1 MAGARASHG
10 PRPSFTHTGEH
21 GTLFRVRTP
30 PWLTVLDDTI
40 AACITHHRSDLAGRL
55 EKRRS
60 LLLEPKLRIPV
71 IGEPNQGKSQ
81 LVNALVNAEVCAVGD
96 DVTTIT
102 STTVTH
108 STTPS
113 AALVTDVS
121 TSGRRAIGTSN
132 EPSRIPVPVDEIARR
147 ALASQRADA
156 GGEVHAEVGLP
167 RELLA
172 AGLVLIDTPA
182 INSTGPLRTATTF
195 AALATA
201 DAVLMISDAT
211 GELCTSELE
220 LLKQVTSVCPVVT
233 VVLTKIDIVPRWRAV
248 AERNRARLAAAGLR
262 VKVVPVSATVRLAAV
277 KAGDQQLN
285 EESGFGE
292 LVRTLSQDV
301 LANSDAI
308 YRGTTA
314 VMTAQVTKE
323 LMEPLTTALTQV
335 HGGEQGRAHVQYRAA
350 QHRLDELR
358 RRTTRW
364 QTMLSDEVAD
374 LISDVEYD
382 LRDRTRKII
391 RSADEFFDAADP
403 AKTWD
408 DFAEWL
414 RDALVETADV
424 NFAWLV
430 ERFQWVAEK
439 IARQVALEEAVP
451 EEFATEGLMDHVG
464 GLEPPRVEKFTIGQQ
479 LFIGLRGSY
488 GGLLMFG
495 LATTIAGLPLINPIS
510 LGAGAAFGAKSIWDE
525 RSGRLKRRQAQ
536 AKSAAQRHVDD
547 FFLSYGKASKDTAR
561 QVQRKLRDHF
571 QSVVER
577 LQTGV
582 AEQANAAKRA
592 ADAEVAERRRR
603 SQEIT
608 AEVERLVTLHK
619 RIQALVGQGAPP
631 PKELTA

>member
-1 MAGARASHG
+1 M
-10 PRPSFTHTGEH
+10 
-21 GTLFRVRTP
+21 RTP

-55 EKRRS
+55 ERRRTA
-60 LLLEPKLRIPV
+60 LLEPKLRVPV

-102 STTVTH
+102 PTTVTH
-108 STTPS
+108 AKTPS
-113 AALVTDVS
+113 AALVTEVS
-121 TSGRRAIGTSN
+121 TSGRRAIGPSS
-132 EPSRIPVPVDEIARR
+132 EPSRVEVPVTEIAQRALVSRR
-147 ALASQRADA
+147 AETGA
-156 GGEVHAEVGLP
+156 EVYAEVGLP

-172 AGLVLIDTPA
+172 AGLVLVDTPA
-182 INSTGPLRTATTF
+182 VNSTGPLRTASTF
-195 AALATA
+195 AALASA

-211 GELCTSELE
+211 GELCSSELE
-220 LLKQVTSVCPVVT
+220 LLKEVTSVCPVVT

-262 VKVVPVSATVRLAAV
+262 VKVVPVSATVRLAA
-277 KAGDQQLN
+277 ARTGDKQLN

-292 LVRTLSQDV
+292 LVRTLSTDV
-301 LANSDAI
+301 LSNSDAI
-308 YRGTTA
+308 YRTTTA
-314 VMTAQVTKE
+314 VLASQATKQ
-323 LMEPLTTALTQV
+323 LMVPLTEALTQI
-335 HGGEQGRAHVQYRAA
+335 HTDQQGRAQLQYRAV

-364 QTMLSDEVAD
+364 QTMLGDEVAD
-374 LISDVEYD
+374 LLSDTEYD
-382 LRDRTRKII
+382 LRDRTRKIV
-391 RSADEFFDAADP
+391 RSAEEFFDVADP
-403 AKTWD
+403 ARTWD

-414 RDALVETADV
+414 KEALAETADV

-451 EEFATEGLMDHVG
+451 EELATAGLLDHIG
-464 GLEPPRVEKFTIGQQ
+464 ELEPPRVEKFTIGQQ

-495 LATTIAGLPLINPIS
+495 LATTLAGMPLINPIS

-525 RSGRLKRRQAQ
+525 RSGRLKRRQAL
-536 AKSAAQRHVDD
+536 AKQTAQRHVDD
-547 FFLSYGKASKDTAR
+547 FFLSYGKASKDTVR

-571 QSVVER
+571 QEVVER
-577 LQTGV
+577 LQAGI
-582 AEQANAAKRA
+582 AEQATAAKRA
-592 ADAEVAERRRR
+592 AEAEIAERRKR
-603 SQEIT
+603 SQDIK
-608 AEVERLVTLHK
+608 AEVDRLVVLHK
-619 RIQALVGQGAPP
+619 RIQALVGQAP